1 MLDARRKV
9 VWTSVRLSGGQVEV
23 LRAGVGVVIE
33 VRVHARHF
41 SCVRAH
47 AASSLAG
54 LDVSPDHGG
63 HVALVV
69 HEAGVEVGCVV
80 WVCGCDV
87 RGTAGEGVFLVF
99 LATV

>member
-1 MLDARRKV
+1 MLNARREV
-9 VWTSVRLSGGQVEV
+9 VWTSVRLGICQVEV
-23 LRAGVGVVIE
+23 LRAGVGVVVE
-33 VRVHARHF
+33 LRVHSGHF
-41 SCVRAH
+41 SCIRAH

-87 RGTAGEGVFLVF
+87 RRAAGEGVFLVF
-99 LATV
+99 LAAV